1 MSRFKCILS
10 NFVLI
15 NRNFNKQNVYKNQF
29 RYLSQSSPLRDLM
42 EFFDDKKNWG
52 ATEIKS
58 GRSWTKDDLRIKSN
72 TDLHKLWYV
81 LLKEK
86 NMLLTME
93 HEYNEQARL
102 FPGPERIDKV
112 IISMENLEEVV
123 RERNRAY
130 YELETTEIGEQVQ
143 KEIIGPFGLPVEYKL
158 TEHSIPKE
166 VNAKWQKE
174 QEVKCDPDDVA
185 RFMLKHKE
193 KEYLAAKRKQRRNF
207 NHVIGLL
214 NRFPKMDMEALK
226 EQYPDVDIEKA
237 KASRKYKPPPV
248 FD

>member
-1 MSRFKCILS
+1 MSRLKYIYNHFCVINK
-10 NFVLI
+10 NFTTKNAL
-15 NRNFNKQNVYKNQF
+15 RNQF
-29 RYLSQSSPLRDLM
+29 RFLSQTPSLRGLM
-42 EFFDDKKNWG
+42 EFFDDEKNWG
-52 ATEIKS
+52 ESDVKS
-58 GRSWTKDDLRIKSN
+58 GRSWRKDDLRIKSN
-72 TDLHKLWYV
+72 TDLHKLWYI

-93 HEYNEQARL
+93 HEHNDQARL

-112 IISMENLEEVV
+112 IESMENLEEVV

-130 YELETTEIGEQVQ
+130 YELETGETGEQIE
-143 KEIIGPFGLPVEYKL
+143 KEITGPFGLPVDYKL

-166 VNAKWQKE
+166 VNAQWQKE
-174 QEVKCDPDDVA
+174 QEVKCRPEDVTN
-185 RFMLKHKE
+185 FLLKYKE
-193 KEYLAAKRKQRRNF
+193 KEYLANKRRQRRNF

-237 KASRKYKPPPV
+237 KASRRYKPPPI

>member
-1 MSRFKCILS
+1 MFLNSICNHFRTSHRYVNGTLKERIRHVSTSPVMSG
-10 NFVLI
+10 
-15 NRNFNKQNVYKNQF
+15 
-29 RYLSQSSPLRDLM
+29 LM
-42 EFFDDKKNWG
+42 EFFDDEKNWG
-52 ATEIKS
+52 SSEVKT

-81 LLKEK
+81 LVKEK
-86 NMLLTME
+86 NMLLSME
-93 HEYNEQARL
+93 HEHNEQVRL
-102 FPGPERIDKV
+102 FPSPERLDKV
-112 IISMENLEEVV
+112 LDSMENLEEVV

-130 YELETTEIGEQVQ
+130 YELETTELGEQPHKTVT
-143 KEIIGPFGLPVEYKL
+143 GPFGLPVDYHE

-166 VNAKWQKE
+166 VNAQWQKE
-174 QEVKCDPDDVA
+174 QNVKCRPEDVKA
-185 RFMLKHKE
+185 FLLKYKE
-193 KEYLAAKRKQRRNF
+193 REYLENRRRQRRDF

-237 KASRKYKPPPV
+237 KASRKYKPPVV

>member
-1 MSRFKCILS
+1 MSHLRSIYHKVCNYSKLLNVEGICANRYRCIT
-10 NFVLI
+10 
-15 NRNFNKQNVYKNQF
+15 RTA
-29 RYLSQSSPLRDLM
+29 PLCELM

-52 ATEIKS
+52 KEEIKC
-58 GRSWTKDDLRIKSN
+58 GRGWKKEDLRIKAN

-93 HEYNEQARL
+93 HEYNEKCNL
-102 FPGPERIDKV
+102 FPNPERLDKV
-112 IISMENLEEVV
+112 IESMENLEEVV

-130 YELETTEIGEQVQ
+130 YELETIEIGEQPE
-143 KEIIGPFGLPVEYKL
+143 KTITSPFGLSVQYKL

-174 QEVKCDPDDVA
+174 QEVKCRPQDVQN
-185 RFMLKHKE
+185 FLLKYKE
-193 KEYLAAKRKQRRNF
+193 QQYIKNKRKQRRDF

-214 NRFPKMDMEALK
+214 NRFPKMDMDALK
-226 EQYPDVDIEKA
+226 DQYPDVDIEKA
-237 KASRKYKPPPV
+237 KASRKYKPPPI

>member
-1 MSRFKCILS
+1 MSLLNNIYNQLRISHKYVNRLFKERSCYIS
-10 NFVLI
+10 T
-15 NRNFNKQNVYKNQF
+15 
-29 RYLSQSSPLRDLM
+29 SPIMRDLM

-52 ATEIKS
+52 ATEVKT

-86 NMLLTME
+86 NMLYTME
-93 HEYNEQARL
+93 HEHNDQVRL
-102 FPGPERIDKV
+102 FPSPERLDKV
-112 IISMENLEEVV
+112 LDSMENLEEVV

-130 YELETTEIGEQVQ
+130 YELETTEIGEQTH
-143 KEIIGPFGLPVEYKL
+143 KTITGPFGLEIDYYE

-166 VNAKWQKE
+166 VNAQWQKE
-174 QEVKCDPDDVA
+174 QNTKCRPEDVKS
-185 RFMLKHKE
+185 FLLKYKE
-193 KEYLAAKRKQRRNF
+193 KEYLQNKKQQRRNF

-237 KASRKYKPPPV
+237 KASRKYKPPLV